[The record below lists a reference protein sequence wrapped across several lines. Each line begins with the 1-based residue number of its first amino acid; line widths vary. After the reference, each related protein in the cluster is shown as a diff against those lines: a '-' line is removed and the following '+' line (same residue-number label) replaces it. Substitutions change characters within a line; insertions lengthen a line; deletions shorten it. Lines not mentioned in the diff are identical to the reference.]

1 MKFLI
6 FFLCIFCLFS
16 LSKKEIPAFTHQS
29 QNCRV
34 EHLAFLEEVSGS
46 SIWGIENIT
55 PTMVYVSDHEISPQ
69 KKKFSESFCRFFRN
83 AEWFSLPDYFLLR
96 LPESRS
102 NLFLIFQY
110 SLALWQVFLQ

>member
-69 KKKFSESFCRFFRN
+69 KKNSLKVFAGFSEMRNGFRCPTIFFSGCRSHE
-83 AEWFSLPDYFLLR
+83 A
-96 LPESRS
+96 
-102 NLFLIFQY
+102 IY
-110 SLALWQVFLQ
+110 S